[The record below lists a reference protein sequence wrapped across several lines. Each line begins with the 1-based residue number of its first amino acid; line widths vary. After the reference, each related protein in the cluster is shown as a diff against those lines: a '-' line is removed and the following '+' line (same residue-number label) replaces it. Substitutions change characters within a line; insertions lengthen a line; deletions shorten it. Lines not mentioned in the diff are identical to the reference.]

1 MILSWLVGCFSGD
14 GNYWP
19 AGDDR
24 EEVMTPILEYGMSPI
39 QLAEYLFPE
48 QK

>member
-1 MILSWLVGCFSGD
+1 MILNGLVGYFNRYGSD
-14 GNYWP
+14 WP